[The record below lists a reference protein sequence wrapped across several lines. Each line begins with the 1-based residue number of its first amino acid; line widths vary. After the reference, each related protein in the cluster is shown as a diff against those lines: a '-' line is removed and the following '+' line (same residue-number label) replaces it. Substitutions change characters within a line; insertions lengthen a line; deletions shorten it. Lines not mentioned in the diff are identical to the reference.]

1 MGAEGNGLDEAT
13 RAAPSPENAR
23 QPTRPGRPAAQVR
36 GVLADRVVVSTSL
49 DPFLSLRALAS
60 YSGLSI
66 RKLRDLLE
74 DPDHPLPAYQV
85 SGKLLVRRGEFDAWM
100 TAHRRRRRVD
110 VDRIVSD
117 VLRNLK

>member
-1 MGAEGNGLDEAT
+1 MGAEGNGPGDAP
-13 RAAPSPENAR
+13 RVAPSRANGR

-36 GVLADRVVVSTSL
+36 GVLADRIVVSTSL

-74 DPDHPLPAYQV
+74 DPDHPLPAYRV
-85 SGKLLVRRGEFDAWM
+85 SGELLVRRGEFDAWM
-100 TAHRRRRRVD
+100 TAHRRRRRID
-110 VDRIVSD
+110 VDQIVSD
-117 VLRNLK
+117 VLRKSE